1 MAQAAGTVKKVSLE
15 LGGHAPLIVFD
26 DADIELAVQGAM
38 GSKFRNAGQTCVC
51 ANRILVQA
59 GVYDVFAARLAEAV
73 KELKQVLGYPN
84 PTPTPTP
91 NPNPNPK
98 QGPGAAE
105 GVTIGPLIDG
115 RAVAKAEAHVDDA
128 LRKGAT
134 LLVGGGRVPALG
146 PNFYAPTLLGDAT
159 TDMDIFREETFGPVA
174 PLFRFDSEEDAVRMA
189 NDTPYG
195 LAAYFFTRDLG
206 RAWRVSEALEYLI

>member
-91 NPNPNPK
+91 TPTPNPNPTPTPTPTPTSTPN
-98 QGPGAAE
+98 QGDLLDDWMRQRTAA
-105 GVTIGPLIDG
+105 DNN
-115 RAVAKAEAHVDDA
+115 
-128 LRKGAT
+128 
-134 LLVGGGRVPALG
+134 RV
-146 PNFYAPTLLGDAT
+146 
-159 TDMDIFREETFGPVA
+159 R
-174 PLFRFDSEEDAVRMA
+174 
-189 NDTPYG
+189 
-195 LAAYFFTRDLG
+195 
-206 RAWRVSEALEYLI
+206 